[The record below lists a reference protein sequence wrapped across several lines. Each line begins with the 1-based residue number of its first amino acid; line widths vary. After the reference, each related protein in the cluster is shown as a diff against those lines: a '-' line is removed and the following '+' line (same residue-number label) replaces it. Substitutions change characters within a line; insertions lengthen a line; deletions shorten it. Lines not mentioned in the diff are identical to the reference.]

1 MGQWGAAIS
10 GERRESPV
18 LLAKRNNPRR
28 EGWGTGKIQCVSRG
42 GAEEWVIRP
51 HGRRVNIFLSSR
63 HYPCVKSDILR
74 VLAAYQESRAP
85 RPMDAIVLENVTKS
99 YDAVTAVDAVSLKVR
114 SGAILGLLG
123 PNGAGKTTTI
133 RMIMNILVP
142 DSGSIRVLD
151 EPVSDSTRD
160 KIGYLPEERGLYPRM
175 KVLEII
181 VFLAALHGLTQDEA
195 RRRAKEWLERLGL
208 AEWSD
213 KKLVDLSKGMQQKV
227 QFITSVIHRPPLMIL
242 DEPFSGLDPVNA
254 ATIQEIMLDMRKQG
268 STIVLSTHRME
279 QVERLCDCICL
290 IDKGRNVLD
299 GELRAIKQS
308 YGKNTLHVEF
318 TGSDAF
324 LSHPGVGPVTR
335 LITGVE
341 AKLKPGADPQEIL
354 KAAVLADTRIT
365 RFELL
370 EPSLSEIF
378 IDRTTRA

>member
-1 MGQWGAAIS
+1 
-10 GERRESPV
+10 
-18 LLAKRNNPRR
+18 
-28 EGWGTGKIQCVSRG
+28 
-42 GAEEWVIRP
+42 
-51 HGRRVNIFLSSR
+51 
-63 HYPCVKSDILR
+63 
-74 VLAAYQESRAP
+74 
-85 RPMDAIVLENVTKS
+85 MDAIALENVTKS
-99 YDAVTAVDAVSLKVR
+99 YDSVTAVNAVSLNVR

-142 DSGSIRVLD
+142 DEGSIRVLG
-151 EPVSDSTRD
+151 EPVTDATRD

-175 KVLEII
+175 KVREII
-181 VFLAALHGLTQDEA
+181 IFLAALHGLSEA
-195 RRRAKEWLERLGL
+195 ESAKRADEWLERLGL
-208 AEWSD
+208 TEWSE

-227 QFITSVIHRPPLMIL
+227 QFITSVIHRPPVVIL

-254 ATIQEIMLDMRKQG
+254 ATIQEIMLSMRDQG

-290 IDKGRNVLD
+290 INKGRNVLD

-318 TGSDAF
+318 TGSDSF
-324 LSHPGVGPVTR
+324 LTHPAIGEVTR
-335 LITGVE
+335 LVTGVE
-341 AKLKPGADPQEIL
+341 AKLKSGADPQEIL
-354 KAAVLADTRIT
+354 KAAVLAGTRIT

>member
-1 MGQWGAAIS
+1 
-10 GERRESPV
+10 
-18 LLAKRNNPRR
+18 
-28 EGWGTGKIQCVSRG
+28 
-42 GAEEWVIRP
+42 
-51 HGRRVNIFLSSR
+51 
-63 HYPCVKSDILR
+63 
-74 VLAAYQESRAP
+74 
-85 RPMDAIVLENVTKS
+85 MDAIALENVTKS
-99 YDAVTAVDAVSLKVR
+99 YDSVTAVNAVSLNVR

-142 DSGSIRVLD
+142 DEGSIRVMG
-151 EPVSDSTRD
+151 EPVTDATRD

-175 KVLEII
+175 KVREVII
-181 VFLAALHGLTQDEA
+181 FLAALHGLSEA
-195 RRRAKEWLERLGL
+195 ESGKRADEWLERLGL
-208 AEWSD
+208 SEWSD

-227 QFITSVIHRPPLMIL
+227 QFITSVIHRPPVVIL

-254 ATIQEIMLDMRKQG
+254 ASIQEIMLSMRDQG

-279 QVERLCDCICL
+279 QVERLCDSICL
-290 IDKGRNVLD
+290 INKGRNVLD

-318 TGSDAF
+318 TGSDSF
-324 LSHPGVGPVTR
+324 LSHPAIGEVTR
-335 LITGVE
+335 PVTGVE

-354 KAAVLADTRIT
+354 KAAVLAGTRIT

>member
-1 MGQWGAAIS
+1 
-10 GERRESPV
+10 
-18 LLAKRNNPRR
+18 
-28 EGWGTGKIQCVSRG
+28 
-42 GAEEWVIRP
+42 
-51 HGRRVNIFLSSR
+51 
-63 HYPCVKSDILR
+63 
-74 VLAAYQESRAP
+74 
-85 RPMDAIVLENVTKS
+85 MDAIVLENVTKS
-99 YDAVTAVDAVSLKVR
+99 YDSVTAVNAVSLKVR
-114 SGAILGLLG
+114 AGAILGLLG

-142 DSGSIRVLD
+142 DEGSIRVLG
-151 EPVSDSTRD
+151 ELVSDKTRD
-160 KIGYLPEERGLYPRM
+160 NIGYLPEERGLYPRM

-181 VFLAALHGLTQDEA
+181 VFLAALHGLTEA
-195 RRRAKEWLERLGL
+195 EASRRGKEWLERLGL
-208 AEWSD
+208 TEWSD

-279 QVERLCDCICL
+279 QVERLCDSICL

-299 GELRAIKQS
+299 GDLRAIKQS
-308 YGKNTLHVEF
+308 YGTNTLHVEF
-318 TGSDAF
+318 TGSDSF
-324 LSHPGVGPVTR
+324 LTNAGIGQITR

-354 KAAVLADTRIT
+354 KAAVMSSTQIT

-378 IDRTTRA
+378 IHRTTHA

>member
-1 MGQWGAAIS
+1 
-10 GERRESPV
+10 
-18 LLAKRNNPRR
+18 
-28 EGWGTGKIQCVSRG
+28 
-42 GAEEWVIRP
+42 
-51 HGRRVNIFLSSR
+51 
-63 HYPCVKSDILR
+63 
-74 VLAAYQESRAP
+74 
-85 RPMDAIVLENVTKS
+85 MDAIVLENVTKA
-99 YDAVTAVDAVSLKVR
+99 YDSVIAVNAVSLKVR
-114 SGAILGLLG
+114 AGAILGLLG

-142 DSGSIRVLD
+142 DSGSIHVLD

-181 VFLAALHGLTQDEA
+181 VFLAALHGLTQAEA
-195 RRRAKEWLERLGL
+195 ARRAKEWLDRLGL
-208 AEWSD
+208 SEWSD

-227 QFITSVIHRPPLMIL
+227 QFITSVIHRPPFMIL

-254 ATIQEIMLDMRKQG
+254 STIQEIMLDMREQG

-279 QVERLCDCICL
+279 QVERLCDSICL

-324 LSHPGVGPVTR
+324 LNHPAIGQTTR

-354 KAAVLADTRIT
+354 KAAVQSDARIT

-378 IDRTTRA
+378 IDRTTHA

>member
-1 MGQWGAAIS
+1 
-10 GERRESPV
+10 
-18 LLAKRNNPRR
+18 
-28 EGWGTGKIQCVSRG
+28 
-42 GAEEWVIRP
+42 
-51 HGRRVNIFLSSR
+51 
-63 HYPCVKSDILR
+63 
-74 VLAAYQESRAP
+74 
-85 RPMDAIVLENVTKS
+85 MDAIVLENVTKA
-99 YDAVTAVDAVSLKVR
+99 YDSVIAVNAVSLKVR
-114 SGAILGLLG
+114 ASAILGLLG

-142 DSGSIRVLD
+142 DSGSIHVLD

-181 VFLAALHGLTQDEA
+181 VFLAALHGLTQAEA
-195 RRRAKEWLERLGL
+195 ASRAKEWLDRLGL
-208 AEWSD
+208 SEWSD

-227 QFITSVIHRPPLMIL
+227 QFITSVIHRPPIMIL

-279 QVERLCDCICL
+279 QVERLCDAICL

-318 TGSDAF
+318 TGSDSF
-324 LSHPGVGPVTR
+324 LNHAAIGQTTR
-335 LITGVE
+335 LITGIE

-354 KAAVLADTRIT
+354 KAAVQSDARIT

-378 IDRTTRA
+378 IDRTTHA